1 MTDMLWGICII
12 LAIMAIGLYVAYR
25 NKQAAY
31 ATLENKLEG
40 YKRQQD
46 ALIDSHARF
55 EALNHARDV
64 VSKNAVIHMDREQ
77 RIINTNAQGE
87 AVFGPLPEDATL
99 LAWTKYHFLSELA
112 EQALTTP
119 GLITQQLNHDGKV
132 YEVRAVSID
141 LERTAIGVIFLIRNV
156 SELQRLG
163 RARRDFVANISHD
176 LRTPISG
183 IRLVAETLNNG
194 ALQNPTV
201 ANELIERVLV
211 EADTLEQINQEL
223 MDLSLI
229 ESGRMP
235 IKLVPANLTKRVT
248 KVVKRL
254 RDQAE
259 RKNIEIIVDMPKRVR
274 VLADK
279 GMISRVLVNLIYN
292 AIKFTEH
299 GKITISTAC
308 NPSDDMVCASV
319 SDTGIGISQEDQ
331 ERIFERFYKHDD
343 VRTSEVEEV
352 GKTVKTGTGLGLAI
366 AKHIIEAHGGQ
377 IWVESEL
384 GRGSTFYFTL
394 PPEEIAITEAA

>member
-1 MTDMLWGICII
+1 MADILWGVCII
-12 LAIMAIGLYVAYR
+12 LTLVAIGLYLGYR
-25 NKQAAY
+25 KKQAAY
-31 ATLENKLEG
+31 VTLENQLE
-40 YKRQQD
+40 KCKQQQD
-46 ALIDSHARF
+46 TFIAIHARF
-55 EALNHARDV
+55 DALNHARDV
-64 VSKNAVIHMDREQ
+64 VSKNAVIQMDKDQ
-77 RIINTNAQGE
+77 RIINTNAQAE
-87 AVFGPLPEDATL
+87 AVFGPLPKDATL
-99 LAWTKYHFLSELA
+99 LSWTKYHFLNELA

-119 GLITQQLNHDGKV
+119 GLITQQLNHDAQV

-141 LERTAIGVIFLIRNV
+141 LEHTAIGVIFLIRNV

-201 ANELIERVLV
+201 ASELIERVLV

-254 RDQAE
+254 KDQAE

-292 AIKFTEH
+292 AIKFTER

-308 NPSDDMVCASV
+308 SSGDDMVCASV

-394 PPEEIAITEAA
+394 PPEEIAIGEAV